1 MNDSGSPP
9 RKTERDLFL
18 EALERPSPDEQA
30 AFLEEA
36 CAHDPSL
43 RAAVEALIQHHK
55 ADGFLESPAIP
66 KPSGAASAEA
76 RSDPATVVLIG
87 EKPGD
92 RIGHYKLLQQIGE
105 GGVGIVFMAEQ
116 EAPVRRRVALKVLKP
131 GMDTKSVIA
140 RFESE
145 RQALALMDHPNIAK
159 VLDAGAS
166 ATGRPY
172 FVMELVRGVRIT
184 EYCDQN
190 RLPTRERLALFILVC
205 QAIQHAHQKGIIH
218 RDIKPS
224 NILVTLHDGVPVPK
238 VIDFGIAKA
247 VDQRLTDKTFFTE
260 FQSFIG
266 TPAYVSP
273 EQAEMSGLDIDTR
286 TDIYS
291 LGVLLYEMLTGRTP
305 FDAQELWASGLDGMR
320 KTIREQEPA
329 PPSTRLRTLPEAE
342 QTTTAQ
348 RQQVEAAKLS
358 GLLRGDL
365 DWIVLKALEKDRTRR
380 YATANGLGQDVRRYL
395 DSEPILARPPSAT
408 YQFQKLVRRNQLV
421 FAGAGAVAAA
431 LLIGLALSTWQFL
444 EKSAAYRRVANAE
457 QEQSRLRREAEMAGQ
472 SAVTQALAAKRQA
485 YAADMNLAQ
494 EALGLNNLGRAQELL
509 NRHRPAF
516 GVPALAGSAFNLSSA
531 SPDRLK
537 AGLQTD
543 LRGWEWRYLW
553 QQCQSDALFTLC
565 QLSNEV
571 SALSVSSDGKWLA
584 VGESAGRGMSIWD
597 LRARQEIARFP
608 AGEVGEPFAFS
619 PTAPLL
625 AFSAGDRRNR
635 PGARNQGGQVRLWG
649 AVHRRIV
656 GELPGSGR
664 PSALAFSADGTRL
677 LTAGGNT
684 EFTLWSMTNL
694 SRLTNI
700 TVASPIESGVQL
712 PWGSPMTVTRDFSR
726 AAQAIGGGKIR
737 VVDLTSGQELW
748 TAHAAE
754 ESVTALVF
762 SPDGKKFATG
772 AGFVESAV
780 RLWDVASG
788 REVARLEGH
797 RTYVRSLVF
806 WPDGE
811 KLASA
816 SGDQT
821 IHLWDVSGLDSVST
835 RSESQSRRPPRSRAT
850 ELHPYATL
858 RGHRLEVW
866 SLALC
871 PDNTTLV
878 SGSKDGEVCV
888 WDTAALRRD
897 QARVTLPVPV
907 RAWSFLPDGQ
917 GILTLGEQGR
927 VTRWEGNDFQQSQP
941 LLEVGTNTPSACFSA
956 DGKFLA
962 AALPDGKTRI
972 WDLQAGA
979 QLRAIASDKGLDL
992 PVTFLARSNHLV
1004 TQQPRGGAF
1013 RVWDVTTGQEI
1024 RRWQPAMPASLWKS
1038 ALSPDGEWFVA
1049 LDAEG
1054 VAQLHHLATG
1064 QNTRLYFN
1072 LKQVNSVAFSPDGRF
1087 FAAASVLGV
1096 GQLWNT
1102 ATAQPMAT
1110 LQGFL
1115 QGAHSVAFS
1124 PDGQR
1129 LAIGSNGNEAIKLWD
1144 VASLQ
1149 ELLTLAGKGSMFNS
1163 TAFSPDGNLLASC
1176 NSQGILHLWR
1186 APSFGDIA
1194 RLEAQ
1199 RR

>member
-1 MNDSGSPP
+1 MSHPRSQPP
-9 RKTERDLFL
+9 KTERDLFL
-18 EALERPSPDEQA
+18 EALERPTPGEQA
-30 AFLEEA
+30 AFLDKA

-43 RAAVEALIQHHK
+43 RAAVEALVQNHK
-55 ADGFLESPAIP
+55 ADSFLELPATGR
-66 KPSGAASAEA
+66 PSGAASAKGHA
-76 RSDPATVVLIG
+76 DTATHVLIG
-87 EKPGD
+87 EKSGD

-105 GGVGIVFMAEQ
+105 GGAGVVFMAEQ

-140 RFESE
+140 RFEAE

-159 VLDAGAS
+159 VLDAGAT
-166 ATGRPY
+166 AAGRPF
-172 FVMELVRGVRIT
+172 FVMELVRGIRIT
-184 EYCDQN
+184 DYCDQN

-260 FQSFIG
+260 FQSFLG

-320 KTIREQEPA
+320 KTIREQEPS
-329 PPSTRLRTLPEAE
+329 PPSTRLRTLPAAE

-348 RQQVEAAKLS
+348 RQQAEPAKLTS
-358 GLLRGDL
+358 VLRGDL

-380 YATANGLGQDVRRYL
+380 YATANGLGLDIRRYL
-395 DSEPILARPPSAT
+395 DNEPILARPPSAT
-408 YQFQKLVRRNQLV
+408 YRFRKLVRRNQFV
-421 FAGAGAVAAA
+421 FAGAGAAAAA

-444 EKSAAYRRVANAE
+444 EKSAAYRRAANAE
-457 QEQSRLRREAEMAGQ
+457 QEQSRLRREAEAAGQ
-472 SAVTQALAAKRQA
+472 SAVTQALTARRQA

-494 EALGLNNLGRAQELL
+494 EALALNNLGRAQELL
-509 NRHRPAF
+509 NRHRPSGEAQISDF
-516 GVPALAGSAFNLSSA
+516 KSQMPA
-531 SPDRLK
+531 
-537 AGLQTD
+537 D

-553 QQCQSDALFTLC
+553 QQCQSDALFTLG

-584 VGESAGRGMSIWD
+584 VGEYAGRGLSIWD

-608 AGEVGEPFAFS
+608 VGEGGEPFAFS
-619 PTAPLL
+619 PAAPLL

-635 PGARNQGGQVRLWG
+635 PGERNQGGQVRLWD

-656 GELPGSGR
+656 GEFPESGR
-664 PSALAFSADGTRL
+664 PSALAFSAEGTRL

-684 EFTLWSMTNL
+684 EFTVWSVTNL
-694 SRLTNI
+694 SKLTNI
-700 TVASPIESGVQL
+700 TVASPMESGVQL
-712 PWGSPMTVTRDFSR
+712 PWGSPMTVTHDFSR

-748 TAHAAE
+748 TAQAAD
-754 ESVTALVF
+754 ESVTALAF
-762 SPDGKKFATG
+762 SPDGKKLATG

-821 IHLWDVSGLDSVST
+821 IHLWDVSGLDLAPA
-835 RSESQSRRPPRSRAT
+835 RSESQFRRPPRLRAT
-850 ELHPYATL
+850 ELRPYATL

-878 SGSKDGEVCV
+878 SGSKDGAVCV

-907 RAWSFLPDGQ
+907 RAWSFLPAGQ
-917 GILTLGEQGR
+917 GILTLGEQGL
-927 VTRWEGNDFQQSQP
+927 VIRWQGNDFQQSQP
-941 LLEVGTNTPSACFSA
+941 LLELGTNSLAACFSA
-956 DGKFLA
+956 DGQFLA
-962 AALPDGKTRI
+962 TASPKGTTQI
-972 WDLQAGA
+972 WNLEHGEP
-979 QLRAIASDKGLDL
+979 LRAIASEAGRDL
-992 PVTFLARSNHLV
+992 PVMFLALSNHLM
-1004 TQQPRGGAF
+1004 TQQSRGGTL
-1013 RVWDVTTGQEI
+1013 REWDMTTGREI
-1024 RRWQPAMPASLWKS
+1024 RHWQPTPPSIPWKS
-1038 ALSPDGEWFVA
+1038 AFSQDGQWFAA

-1064 QNTRLYFN
+1064 QNTRLDFN
-1072 LKQVNSVAFSPDGRF
+1072 LKQVTSVALSPDGRW

-1096 GQLWNT
+1096 GRLWNT
-1102 ATAQPMAT
+1102 AKPEPIAT

-1115 QGAHSVAFS
+1115 QGAHSVTFS

-1163 TAFSPDGNLLASC
+1163 TAFSPDGNVLASC
-1176 NSQGILHLWR
+1176 NSQGILHVWR
-1186 APSFGDIA
+1186 APSFADIA